1 MWTKIRKKLLEML
14 PDSLVG
20 KVDYQ
25 MTAYRFGW
33 RSFDKGHQLPT
44 ITIIYDGKVVLRTYQ
59 YMDYLNS
66 DGKRYREDMYF
77 DTDHFFDAFRV
88 YLSIKHEE
96 ARFINDYYMRLFTLL
111 DRRTGKRTLV
121 ALKDDYVCC
130 TEEEL
135 KRIYKIRFDAENIK
149 YNELNKSL

>member
-88 YLSIKHEE
+88 YLSMKYEE
-96 ARFINDYYMRLFTLL
+96 SRFINDDYMRLFTLL
-111 DRRTGKRTLV
+111 DRRTGKRTLE
-121 ALKDDYVCC
+121 ALREDYISC

-135 KRIYKIRFDAENIK
+135 KCIYEIRFDAENIK